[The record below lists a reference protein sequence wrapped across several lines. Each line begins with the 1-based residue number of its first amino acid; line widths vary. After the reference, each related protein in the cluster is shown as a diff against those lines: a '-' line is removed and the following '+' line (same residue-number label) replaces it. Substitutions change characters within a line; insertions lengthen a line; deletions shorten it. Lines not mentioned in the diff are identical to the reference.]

1 MVSLVLSLSVDQSSQ
16 QLDKLLQLC
25 VVCFFGLKE
34 CSFLLLRFSVQFV
47 IWSCVSCSR
56 QVGKPASTGKR

>member
-1 MVSLVLSLSVDQSSQ
+1 MVSLVLSLSVGQSLQ

-34 CSFLLLRFSVQFV
+34 CSFLLL
-47 IWSCVSCSR
+47 
-56 QVGKPASTGKR
+56 

>member
-1 MVSLVLSLSVDQSSQ
+1 MVSLVLSLSVGLQ

-34 CSFLLLRFSVQFV
+34 CSFLLL
-47 IWSCVSCSR
+47 
-56 QVGKPASTGKR
+56 